1 MAQSIRTGPN
11 RYPALLMQAA
21 RARNLTSRNQRKPSQ
36 QTAADDCDL
45 DGDPGR
51 HGVVTARRPG
61 EPDALLVVLSR
72 ELNG

>member
-1 MAQSIRTGPN
+1 
-11 RYPALLMQAA
+11 MQAA

-61 EPDALLVVLSR
+61 EPDALL
-72 ELNG
+72 